1 MVTQGSVLA
10 IDLAA
15 FSAHLLETREVSPR
29 ARIIAQAIT
38 VLFSAAA
45 VNVYLLATLDEGQ
58 VWAPQAT
65 AVEVSVHDSS
75 VPVAQ
80 GTLGLIA
87 PQARPF
93 LPTATELLREQY
105 A

>member
-29 ARIIAQAIT
+29 ARIIAQGIT

-58 VWAPQAT
+58 VWAPLAP
-65 AVEVSVHDSS
+65 AAADSVHDSS
-75 VPVAQ
+75 VPVQ
-80 GTLGLIA
+80 QCTLGMIA
-87 PQARPF
+87 TQARP
-93 LPTATELLREQY
+93 LGSPAR
-105 A
+105 